1 MTKNIIKTIT
11 RSLTKWAWH
20 DEIETCDSLAQIERL
35 HAEPGSM
42 ELTLRQNPAMAQWVA
57 HCWAAM
63 LAKSPNYTELRF
75 ECTAPGSWDW
85 IAVLVKKGS
94 GKTPHQ
100 LREHAEKE
108 RDALKSQIQ
117 AALKILWGIGLLPEA
132 HATIEEAARGAS
144 ETVSYLR
151 GELLDPPHD
160 VQARVLE
167 KLGFEGFAKGDDVIH
182 RVVAID
188 EDEPVVRLTPV
199 VTNYKINRRKSRGS
213 KQHQPKK
220 F

>member
-11 RSLTKWAWH
+11 RSLTKWAWR
-20 DEIETCDSLAQIERL
+20 DEIETCDSLAHIERL

-63 LAKSPNYTELRF
+63 LAKSKNYTELRF
-75 ECTAPGSWDW
+75 ECAAPDSWDW
-85 IAVLVKKGS
+85 ITVLVKKGS

-100 LREHAEKE
+100 LREQAEKE
-108 RDALKSQIQ
+108 RDELKSQIE
-117 AALKILWGIGLLPEA
+117 AALEILWGIGLLPQA

-144 ETVSYLR
+144 ETVSFLR

-160 VQARVLE
+160 VQSRVLA
-167 KLGFEGFAKGDDVIH
+167 KLGVKGFAKGDDVTCQI
-182 RVVAID
+182 VDID
-188 EDEPVVRLTPV
+188 E
-199 VTNYKINRRKSRGS
+199 
-213 KQHQPKK
+213 QQQPEK